1 MRPEEVV
8 SDELARR
15 MTEVSKELNRQVGV
29 LVERNGKIRTLL
41 VGDAKGLE
49 ISDFGRFRGGE
60 KRFRGLRYVHT
71 HLAGEPV
78 SNDDL
83 TDLALLR
90 FDLVA
95 VVGVGSQ
102 GLPESMQIAHLRPS
116 LDDGEPWIVEKT
128 EPFHSFQRN
137 FSEFIRALESEYQES
152 LRQQRGRK
160 VASKRRRALLV
171 GVTTGRMEELKSSME
186 ELAELADSAGVEV
199 VDSILQRRKRLD
211 AKFVVGRGKMK
222 ELYILCMQRGID
234 LMILD
239 GELSGSQVRAIS
251 DFGEL
256 EVWDRTQLILGIF
269 AERARSREG
278 KHQVELAMLKYTLPR
293 LVLKDDFLSR
303 LAGGIGAK
311 GPGET
316 KFEVLK
322 RRLRDRITRLE
333 KELENLSKQR
343 RVRRSN
349 RNSSGLPIVSL
360 VGYTNAGKSTLL
372 NSLTGSDILAEDR
385 LFATLDPTSR
395 RLYLADGRY
404 AILNDTVGFIR
415 ELPDELAR
423 AFRATL
429 EELED
434 ADLLLHVVDA
444 ANPDFG
450 ERILSVE
457 EILGDLALDNI
468 PIVTVLN
475 KADLLTAEQREELS
489 EHYPYR
495 FLSATDSDS
504 VNRFREYLDSRLY
517 PEEAAQ
523 KEPQYTE

>member
-8 SDELARR
+8 STELAQR
-15 MTEVSKELNRQVGV
+15 MGEISRELNRQIGI
-29 LVERNGKIRTLL
+29 LVERNGRIRDLF

-60 KRFRGLRYVHT
+60 TRFRGLRYVHT
-71 HLAGEPV
+71 HLSGEPI

-95 VVGVGSQ
+95 VIGVS
-102 GLPESMQIAHLRPS
+102 PEGRPDTLQLAHLRPT
-116 LDDGEPWIVEKT
+116 LEEGEPWNVE
-128 EPFHSFQRN
+128 EPVAFFSFTRHFSN
-137 FSEFIRALESEYQES
+137 FIKALESEYQDS
-152 LRQQRGRK
+152 LRYQKGRK
-160 VASKRRRALLV
+160 VSSGRRRALLV
-171 GVTTGRMEELKSSME
+171 GVTTGRMEELKSSMD

-199 VDSILQRRKRLD
+199 VDSILQRRKKLD
-211 AKFVVGRGKMK
+211 AKFVVGKGKMK
-222 ELYILCMQRGID
+222 ELYILCMQKGID
-234 LMILD
+234 LMIMD

-269 AERARSREG
+269 ADRARTREG

-293 LVLKDDFLSR
+293 LVMKDDFLSR

-322 RRLRDRITRLE
+322 RRLRDRIARLE
-333 KELENLSKQR
+333 KELENLSQQR
-343 RVRRSN
+343 KLRRSY
-349 RNSSGLPIVSL
+349 RNQSGLPIVSL

-395 RLYLADGRY
+395 RLYLGPEEY

-415 ELPDELAR
+415 ELPEELAR

-429 EELED
+429 EELGE

-444 ANPDFG
+444 SNPDFPDQ
-450 ERILSVE
+450 ILSVE
-457 EILGDLALDNI
+457 QILGDLALDNI
-468 PIVTVLN
+468 PTITILN
-475 KADLLTAEQREELS
+475 KADLLSEEEKGELAED
-489 EHYPYR
+489 YPYV
-495 FLSATDSDS
+495 FLSALEPSS
-504 VNRFREYLDSRLY
+504 VDQFREFLRSRLSEKIEVK
-517 PEEAAQ
+517 P
-523 KEPQYTE
+523 

>member
-8 SDELARR
+8 SPELARSL
-15 MTEVSKELNRQVGV
+15 TEISRELNRQVG
-29 LVERNGKIRTLL
+29 LLIERSGKIRDLF
-41 VGDAKGLE
+41 VGDARSLE
-49 ISDFGRFRGGE
+49 IADFGRFRGGE
-60 KRFRGLRYVHT
+60 TRFRGLRYVHT
-71 HLAGEPV
+71 HLGGEAI

-95 VVGVGSQ
+95 VVGVGSG
-102 GLPESMQIAHLRPS
+102 GLPETLQLAHLRPT
-116 LDDGEPWIVEKT
+116 LDDGEPWTVE
-128 EPFHSFQRN
+128 EPLPFHSFSRN
-137 FSEFIRALESEYQES
+137 FTDFIRALEGEYQES
-152 LRQQRGRK
+152 LRSQRSRK
-160 VASKRRRALLV
+160 VSSRQRRALLV
-171 GVTTGRMEELKSSME
+171 GVTTGRMEELKASME
-186 ELAELADSAGVEV
+186 ELAELAESAGVEV
-199 VDSILQRRKRLD
+199 VDTVLQRRKRLD
-211 AKFVVGRGKMK
+211 AKFVVGKGKMK
-222 ELYILCMQRGID
+222 ELYILCMQKGID

-269 AERARSREG
+269 ADRARSHEG

-293 LVLKDDFLSR
+293 LVMKDDFLSR

-316 KFEVLK
+316 KLEVLK
-322 RRLRDRITRLE
+322 RRLRDRIARLE

-343 RVRRSN
+343 KVRRSN
-349 RNSSGLPIVSL
+349 RNQSGLPIVSL

-395 RLYLADGRY
+395 RLYLGHEEY

-415 ELPDELAR
+415 ELPSELAR

-429 EELED
+429 EELQD

-444 ANPDFG
+444 SSPDFS

-468 PIVTVLN
+468 PCLRIMN
-475 KADLLTAEQREELS
+475 KADLLSPQQREEL
-489 EHYPYR
+489 EEDYPYI
-495 FLSATDSDS
+495 FLSAIEPES
-504 VNRFREYLDSRLY
+504 VAQFRNYLREQLQ
-517 PEEAAQ
+517 ERKIAQ
-523 KEPQYTE
+523 PR

>member
-8 SDELARR
+8 SGELARR
-15 MTEVSKELNRQVGV
+15 LTEISKEMNRQVGA
-29 LVERNGKIRTLL
+29 LIGRNGKIRDLF

-49 ISDFGRFRGGE
+49 ISDFGRFRGGD
-60 KRFRGLRYVHT
+60 KRFRGLRYIHT
-71 HLAGEPV
+71 HLAGEPI
-78 SNDDL
+78 SADDL

-90 FDLVA
+90 FDLVG
-95 VVGVGSQ
+95 VIGVGED
-102 GLPESMQIAHLRPS
+102 GLPDTFQTAHLRPE
-116 LDDGEPWIVEKT
+116 LDEGDPWEVEEPV
-128 EPFHSFQRN
+128 PFHSFNRN
-137 FSEFIRALESEYQES
+137 FSDFIRALESEYQDG
-152 LRQQRGRK
+152 LRRQKGRK
-160 VASKRRRALLV
+160 VASGRRRALLV

-222 ELYILCMQRGID
+222 ELYILCMQKGID

-293 LVLKDDFLSR
+293 LVMKDDFLSR

-333 KELENLSKQR
+333 KELEKLSKQR
-343 RVRRSN
+343 RVRRSS

-395 RLYLADGRY
+395 RLYLGPGDY

-415 ELPDELAR
+415 ELPSELAR

-434 ADLLLHVVDA
+434 ADVLLHLVDA
-444 ANPDFG
+444 SNPDFAD
-450 ERILSVE
+450 RILSVE

-468 PIVTVLN
+468 PIITCLN
-475 KADLLTAEQREELS
+475 KSDLLSPEEQERLAEN
-489 EHYPYR
+489 YPYI

-504 VNRFREYLDSRLY
+504 VANFREFLAHTLEEKNLLVSSR
-517 PEEAAQ
+517 
-523 KEPQYTE
+523 

>member
-1 MRPEEVV
+1 MSR
-8 SDELARR
+8 
-15 MTEVSKELNRQVGV
+15 ELNRQLGI
-29 LVERNGKIRTLL
+29 LVDRGGRIRDLF

-60 KRFRGLRYVHT
+60 TRFRGLRYIHT
-71 HLAGEPV
+71 HLKEEPI
-78 SNDDL
+78 SGDDL

-95 VVGVGSQ
+95 VIGVSDS
-102 GLPESMQIAHLRPS
+102 GLPGTIQLANLRPEI
-116 LDDGEPWIVEKT
+116 DDGDPWVVDKPV
-128 EPFHSFQRN
+128 PFHQLDRN
-137 FSEFIRALESEYQES
+137 FSNWIRALETEYQSS
-152 LRQQRGRK
+152 LRRSSGRK
-160 VASKRRRALLV
+160 VERGKRRVLLV
-171 GVTTGRMEELKSSME
+171 GVTTGRMDELRSSMAE
-186 ELAELADSAGVEV
+186 LRELAESAGLEV
-199 VDSILQRRKRLD
+199 SEEVLQRRRKLD

-222 ELYILCMQRGID
+222 EFYILCMQKGID
-234 LMILD
+234 LIIFD

-251 DFGEL
+251 EFGEL

-269 AERARSREG
+269 AERARSRGG
-278 KHQVELAMLKYTLPR
+278 KLQVELAMLKYTLPR

-333 KELENLSKQR
+333 KELQDLSKRR
-343 RVRRSN
+343 RVLRSN
-349 RNSSGLPIVSL
+349 RNRSSLPVISL

-395 RLYLADGRY
+395 RCFLAPDET
-404 AILNDTVGFIR
+404 AILTDTVGFIR
-415 ELPDELAR
+415 DLPEDLAR

-429 EELED
+429 EELAE
-434 ADLLLHVVDA
+434 ADLLLHLVDA
-444 ANPDFG
+444 SNPDFR
-450 ERILSVE
+450 EQILSVE

-468 PIVTVLN
+468 PIVTCLN
-475 KADLLTAEQREELS
+475 KVDRLSQEQIEEIEKS
-489 EHYPYR
+489 YPYL
-495 FLSATDSDS
+495 FISARDSKS
-504 VNRFREYLDSRLY
+504 LDPLRTHLLDRLQGR
-517 PEEAAQ
+517 PNEGAPGVIS
-523 KEPQYTE
+523 KTS